1 LNIGQKGECALRKN
15 KIFLTVL
22 LVFALALLGGC
33 SEAPVRIGVF
43 DRDKIVRE
51 KAIFGDIAAL
61 DAEIALLEE
70 LLLDKKEQL
79 REELREME
87 EEANE
92 SLKEEWAAGV
102 EEREEKLNSA
112 LNEKFKGF
120 LERKNKEM
128 QDFIASVEEETNKK
142 LNEITKKA
150 SSPLLT
156 ETQLANLERSAD
168 EAKSQADEEIKEK
181 DAQIQKEIDDA
192 LAESRA
198 AAKRNLDEY
207 AVSLRERLTQERK
220 KQLREFAEEQLG
232 DDQKKQNDLIA
243 RREALQKTI
252 AERIDKAIETV
263 AKEKKLEVVLSRV
276 LANVKAVDI
285 TDDAMAALLKK

>member
-1 LNIGQKGECALRKN
+1 MRKN